1 MKLTLLDVMRKG
13 LLSGMYSETQVLACS
28 IMIEFALTFSLT
40 ATNLPGTQVTNKRCV
55 DIDGR
60 HFTCTLTERDWESSR
75 LRESQTSVCTLGHY
89 YQGSSEPEL

>member
-40 ATNLPGTQVTNKRCV
+40 ATNLPGTKSLISGV
-55 DIDGR
+55 
-60 HFTCTLTERDWESSR
+60 
-75 LRESQTSVCTLGHY
+75 
-89 YQGSSEPEL
+89 